1 MITLANQGR
10 AFKENPSARERQP
23 AHLLAGTHP
32 VDDVPCARS
41 GLVLGQ
47 ASDDE
52 RPACLAVA
60 GFVTGAI
67 GTVLA
72 FVMAGLAHLQG
83 VIWPI
88 WLMVG
93 LNVVAAFSALR
104 LSEVPQRTV
113 ALVGA
118 DSTS

>member
-1 MITLANQGR
+1 LVIDTLSEWHTPLMHGGVFVLVGLGVSGIAN
-10 AFKENPSARERQP
+10 ATT
-23 AHLLAGTHP
+23 LYI
-32 VDDVPCARS
+32 D
-41 GLVLGQ
+41 GQ